1 MKKIF
6 CILLLLGVVFMT
18 FAVPV
23 ATFKDVK
30 GNVKIKHPGQ
40 NWEIAVVNMELKK
53 GTTISTSF
61 KSEAVLD
68 LGKSYITVKALTR
81 MKLEELL
88 EREDTVQTDIY
99 LKFGKVSAEVK
110 GAEEKKHDFK
120 LKSPV
125 ATAAV
130 RGTKFDFTVVSVV
143 VHEGVVLFLNKLGQ
157 GRSISAGGKSF
168 TSGYDI
174 PGTMNEIKTGEF
186 WVSPTTGEDLYP
198 VNPGPDSTG
207 NIEIEW

>member
-1 MKKIF
+1 M
-6 CILLLLGVVFMT
+6 GMA
-18 FAVPV
+18 FAAPV
-23 ATFKDVK
+23 AIIKEVK
-30 GNVKIKHPGQ
+30 GKVKIKHPGQ
-40 NWEIAVVNMELKK
+40 GWETAAADMELKK

-61 KSEAVLD
+61 KSEAILD
-68 LGKSYITVKALTR
+68 LGSSYITVKALTR

-130 RGTKFDFTVVSVV
+130 RGTRFDFTVLSVV
-143 VHEGVVLFLNKLGQ
+143 VHEGIVLFLNKLGQ

-168 TSGYDI
+168 TAGVDL
-174 PGTMNEIKTGEF
+174 PGTMDEIKTEEF
-186 WVSPTTGEDLYP
+186 WVSPTTGDDLFP
-198 VNPGPDSTG
+198 VNTGPDSTG
-207 NIEIEW
+207 DLEIEW